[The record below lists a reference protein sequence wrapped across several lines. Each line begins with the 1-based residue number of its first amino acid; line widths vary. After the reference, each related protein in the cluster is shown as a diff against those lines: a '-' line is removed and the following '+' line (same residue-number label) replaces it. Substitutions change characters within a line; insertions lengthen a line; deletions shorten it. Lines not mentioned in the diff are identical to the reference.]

1 MSTGHVHWCCC
12 CCLLAICLTIRNS
25 FSLLVVV
32 VVETA
37 VVTTKRALG
46 HNRQFFTSHMMP
58 DALVTKEETASLVKQ
73 PGAEKKSN
81 RAWVICIQRELW
93 QALLCTPQTIT
104 NNLWYTSEKVV
115 ILHMMESFFAHV
127 LSKKVLKNKAWTI
140 LTIFWQMSETS
151 PSVCRLLK
159 CYSTDLRVSNSFARV
174 HE

>member
-1 MSTGHVHWCCC
+1 MFTDVAAAASSRSVSR
-12 CCLLAICLTIRNS
+12 L
-25 FSLLVVV
+25 
-32 VVETA
+32 ETA
-37 VVTTKRALG
+37 FLCWWWWLLKLRWWPLKGHSAIIANFSQVTWCLMHLLPRRKLPVSSNNLER
-46 HNRQFFTSHMMP
+46 
-58 DALVTKEETASLVKQ
+58 K
-73 PGAEKKSN
+73 KKSN